1 MRSIKTMGYFPFLF
15 FVLNV
20 CASAA
25 HADSENWQAHWA
37 IPPGYFLEVDSTG
50 YSVPVAIAMV
60 PNPGS
65 APDSPIYYVA
75 ELGGRIAVVRNDR
88 QVETFADG
96 FYTLN
101 RSAEMPDL
109 GGVIG
114 LTGLCL
120 DKDTGYLFATYVHDV
135 EGGRYNGI
143 TRFATNPDTFSLR
156 PTETF
161 DIHKPF
167 MLGESEFTRLP
178 FGHQIGQCQI
188 IDNKLYVGI
197 GDGELTHRSRSAQS
211 SFGKIMWMQFDGSPV
226 AESNILDHGALTQA
240 PDANSLANYLFSS
253 GLRNP
258 FGQTQ
263 VGDNIVV
270 ADNGPGVDRV
280 LTVRKNRDYLYD
292 GSDASIAT
300 NAMVLYSPAK
310 GTANIAFYPEGAAS
324 GITQLENNLL
334 VVLSG
339 VPETYI
345 EEEPAEISAFEVEVD
360 SALVISRPR
369 TLVKYVGKEMQV
381 LSSIAIGRDGIYFAP
396 VYGENAVPGISN
408 VYRLSWAPEKS
419 YPTSIGQYQNA
430 RAIMRNYGC
439 RGCHNVFGDG
449 GNVAPTLNAT
459 HLRRRNSERLAS
471 EEYASKLRQM
481 IARGRDSTDNRAR
494 QRVLNADGDKRLSV
508 WTEEKILNP
517 TFDNPESVMPL
528 LGVSKR
534 EAEILAKFLLNDKK
548 RSNGQN
554 SK

>member
-1 MRSIKTMGYFPFLF
+1 MRSIEKMGYFPFLF
-15 FVLNV
+15 VVINMCVTL
-20 CASAA
+20 A
-25 HADSENWQAHWA
+25 HADSSNWQSHWA
-37 IPPGYFLEVDSTG
+37 IPPGYFLEIDSTG

-65 APDSPIYYVA
+65 APDSPLYYVA

-88 QVETFADG
+88 KVETFADN

-120 DKDTGYLFATYVHDV
+120 DEDTGYLFATYVHDV

-143 TRFATNPDTFSLR
+143 TRFATEPRTFSLR
-156 PTETF
+156 PAEQF

-167 MLGESEFTRLP
+167 MLGDSEFTRLP
-178 FGHQIGQCQI
+178 YGHQIGQCQI
-188 IDNKLYVGI
+188 IDEKLYVGI
-197 GDGELTHRSRSAQS
+197 GDGELTHRSRSDQS
-211 SFGKIMWMQFDGSPV
+211 SFGKIVWMQLDGSPV
-226 AESNILDHGALTQA
+226 RQSQLLDQGEFTQA
-240 PDANSLANYLFSS
+240 SDANLLASYIFAS

-258 FGQTQ
+258 FGQTH

-280 LTVRKNRDYLYD
+280 LTVRKNQDYLYD

-300 NAMVLYSPAK
+300 NTMVLYSPAK
-310 GTANIAFYPEGAAS
+310 GTANIAFYPEDAAS
-324 GITQLENNLL
+324 NITDLENNLL

-360 SALVISRPR
+360 SAQVMSRPR
-369 TLVKYVGKEMQV
+369 TLVKYVGNEMQV
-381 LSSIAIGRDGIYFAP
+381 LSSVAIGNDGIYFAP
-396 VYGENAVPGISN
+396 VYGENAIPGISN
-408 VYRLSWAPEKS
+408 VYRLTWAPEKS
-419 YPTSIGQYQNA
+419 YPTSIGQYKNA

-459 HLRRRNSERLAS
+459 HLRLRNSERLAS
-471 EEYASKLRQM
+471 AEYETQLKQM
-481 IARGRDSTDNRAR
+481 IARDRDSSDNRAR
-494 QRVLNADGDKRLSV
+494 QRVLNAAGDNRLSV
-508 WTEEKILNP
+508 WTQEKILNP

-528 LGVSKR
+528 LGVSKK
-534 EAEILAKFLLNDKK
+534 EAKVIARFLLNDKRK
-548 RSNGQN
+548 PNRGRSP
-554 SK
+554 